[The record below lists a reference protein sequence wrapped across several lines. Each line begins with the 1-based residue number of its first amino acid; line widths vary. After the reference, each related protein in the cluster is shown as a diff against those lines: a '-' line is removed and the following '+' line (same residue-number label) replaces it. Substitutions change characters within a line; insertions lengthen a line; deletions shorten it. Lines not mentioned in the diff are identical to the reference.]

1 MIDVDEIWKAVGK
14 MSDEERQRAVLET
27 FVRMHLTVP
36 EFGKYTHVRAE
47 LSGSYVDWHLLDAD
61 DDSVREEK
69 QINMSTVANEVAA
82 RVLGPFIAGAN
93 YERAR
98 MVVKFNPPTLQVDVL
113 SRDNTSIVSG
123 VLIDLD
129 VEARV
134 RRDLL
139 AFIKEN

>member
-1 MIDVDEIWKAVGK
+1 
-14 MSDEERQRAVLET
+14 VLET

-36 EFGKYTHVRAE
+36 EVGKYTHVRAE
-47 LSGSYVDWHLLDAD
+47 LSGSYVVWHLLDAD
-61 DDSVREEK
+61 DDGVREEK

-82 RVLGPFIAGAN
+82 RVLGPFIAGQN

-98 MVVKFNPPTLQVDVL
+98 MVVKFSPPALQVDVL
-113 SRDNTSIVSG
+113 SRENTSIVSG

-134 RRDLL
+134 RRDLW